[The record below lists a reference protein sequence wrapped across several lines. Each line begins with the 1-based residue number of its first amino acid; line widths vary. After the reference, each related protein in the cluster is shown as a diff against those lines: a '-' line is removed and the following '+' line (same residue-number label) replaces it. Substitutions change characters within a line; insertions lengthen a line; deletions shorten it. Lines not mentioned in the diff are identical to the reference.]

1 MEMNILVCIKQIPD
15 VGGKIKLS
23 DDGRDIDSRN
33 LGFTIS
39 PHEECAVEQAIQLV
53 KEEGG
58 SATVLTLGIAD
69 SENQLRDSL
78 ARGMNKG
85 VLLQTE
91 NSNWNANQ
99 IANAITD
106 NIKKMEADNGSFDLI
121 LFGGESADRG
131 NAQVGVLVA
140 HALDRPSVNGING
153 LDIAGNIALVKR
165 DSDEGTENY
174 ELDLPAVL
182 SVKDGMNL
190 PRFPSLRGTVMAKK
204 KPIQFIK
211 VEPDD
216 TGVSFLQFERTPEQS
231 KQAVILGRGPE
242 AAANVV
248 QVLKKLE
255 LVG

>member
-1 MEMNILVCIKQIPD
+1 MNILVCIKQIPD

-33 LGFTIS
+33 LGSTIS
-39 PHEECAVEQAIQLV
+39 PHEECAVEQAIQIV

-69 SENQLRDSL
+69 SESQLRDSL

-85 VLLQTE
+85 VLLHTE

-99 IANAITD
+99 IAHAITD
-106 NIKKMEADNGSFDLI
+106 TVKKMETDNGTFDLI

-131 NAQVGVLVA
+131 NAQVGILVA

-182 SVKDGMNL
+182 SVKDGMNV

-204 KPIQFIK
+204 KPIQFIE

-231 KQAVILGRGPE
+231 RQAVLLGRGPE

-255 LVG
+255 LVR

>member
-1 MEMNILVCIKQIPD
+1 MNILVCIKQIPD

-53 KEEGG
+53 KKDGG
-58 SATVLTLGIAD
+58 SATVLTLGNAD
-69 SENQLRDSL
+69 SEEQLRDSL
-78 ARGMNKG
+78 ARGMDKG
-85 VLLQTE
+85 VLLHTE

-99 IANAITD
+99 IARAITD
-106 NIKKMEADNGSFDLI
+106 TIKKMETDDGTFDLI
-121 LFGGESADRG
+121 LFGSESADRG

-153 LDIAGNIALVKR
+153 LEVEGNSALVKR

-174 ELDLPAVL
+174 ELVLAAVL
-182 SVKDGMNL
+182 SVKDGMNV
-190 PRFPSLRGTVMAKK
+190 PRFPSLRGTLMAKK
-204 KPIQFIK
+204 KPIQFIE

-216 TGVSFLQFERTPEQS
+216 TGTSFQNFEHVPEQR

-242 AAANVV
+242 AAASVV
-248 QVLKKLE
+248 QVLRRLE
-255 LVG
+255 LVE